1 MRQFFYFITIV
12 LCALSAPSAE
22 LYNFLT
28 DGTEVKIVD
37 GKVYAVCHGKFQ
49 LAAAGQYE
57 LADGSS
63 ISVQKEGR
71 LGNLAKA
78 KKWKEYVSESEL
90 DQQVE
95 IIKQNTPSPQEV
107 ELCQGNQCS
116 NNVAQKNDHHSR
128 Q

>member
-12 LCALSAPSAE
+12 LCVFSALSAE

-63 ISVQKEGR
+63 ISVQKDGR

-90 DQQVE
+90 DQQGE
-95 IIKQNTPSPQEV
+95 IIEQNGSTAQEV
-107 ELCQGNQCS
+107 KLCQGEQCS
-116 NNVAQKNDHHSR
+116 NNVVQKDDNHSR